1 MKRRALVVSAAAAVA
16 VAFVVGVVWW
26 IRAGSGSGSGER
38 LTDAG
43 REISKDGVSVV
54 VPAAWP
60 KNRLECGTPVADTY
74 VLDPGNVP
82 TCALS
87 PEPKVSFV
95 ALRESDL
102 SADPANA
109 AAATPAEIGGV
120 SVRTG
125 ADTLP
130 DGRARWL
137 AVVPDRDI
145 VVEVVSADPGLVA
158 SISGSVRID

>member
-1 MKRRALVVSAAAAVA
+1 MWGAAAVA
-16 VAFVVGVVWW
+16 VVLLVGVVWW
-26 IRAGSGSGSGER
+26 VRAGSGPGER

-43 REISKDGVSVV
+43 RELSKDGVSVV

-74 VLDPGNVP
+74 VLDPGKVP

-87 PEPKVSFV
+87 PEPKVSYV

-109 AAATPAEIGGV
+109 AATTAAEIGGV
-120 SVRTG
+120 PVRTG
-125 ADTLP
+125 EGTLP

-145 VVEVVSADPGLVA
+145 VVEVVSADPALVA
-158 SISGSVRID
+158 SISESVRID

>member
-1 MKRRALVVSAAAAVA
+1 MNRRAFLVWGAAAVA
-16 VAFVVGVVWW
+16 VVLIVGVVWW
-26 IRAGSGSGSGER
+26 ARAGSGSGER
-38 LTDAG
+38 LTAEG
-43 REISKDGVSVV
+43 REIRKAGVSVV

-87 PEPKVSFV
+87 PEPKVSYV

-102 SADPANA
+102 SADPANS
-109 AAATPAEIGGV
+109 AATTAGEIGGV
-120 SVRTG
+120 PVRTSEG
-125 ADTLP
+125 TLP
-130 DGRARWL
+130 DGRARWM

-145 VVEVVSADPGLVA
+145 VVEVVSADPGLVETIA
-158 SISGSVRID
+158 GSVRID